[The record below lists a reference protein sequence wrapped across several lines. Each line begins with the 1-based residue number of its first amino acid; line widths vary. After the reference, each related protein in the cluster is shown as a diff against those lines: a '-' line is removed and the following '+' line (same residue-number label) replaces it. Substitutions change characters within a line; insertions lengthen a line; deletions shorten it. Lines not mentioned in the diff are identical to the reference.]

1 MNPTPSFAA
10 ILQRFF
16 TQRLIQ
22 QRQASPHTV
31 SSYRDT
37 FRLLFRFIQERSH
50 KPPTQVA
57 FEEVD
62 APLISAFLDDMEEL
76 VASRRAAG
84 TCDSPPSAPS
94 STSLPS
100 SDLTVPAK
108 SNVFSPCRARDLRA
122 R

>member
-37 FRLLFRFIQERSH
+37 FRLLFQFIQERSH

-62 APLISAFLDDMEEL
+62 APLISAFLDDMEERRG
-76 VASRRAAG
+76 VKARSRNVRTRRHPLLLQLRCPRA
-84 TCDSPPSAPS
+84 T
-94 STSLPS
+94 
-100 SDLTVPAK
+100 
-108 SNVFSPCRARDLRA
+108 
-122 R
+122 